1 MIFLKSLSS
10 KIYFLI
16 CAIIDDIAMIYIYNS
31 VSKKKREIKY
41 FMIYLISEINWKQK
55 NKLHISYYD
64 LEKFRRVLF
73 INLILLQK
81 KRSIDRKKI
90 RFNRGGGRWWSCNGE
105 ERKGRKRGKRKGKKV
120 LRDFNDG
127 EKVSVE

>member
-1 MIFLKSLSS
+1 MV
-10 KIYFLI
+10 
-16 CAIIDDIAMIYIYNS
+16 YIYNS

-73 INLILLQK
+73 DSVAK
-81 KRSIDRKKI
+81 EKEYRSKENSFQPRRRKMM
-90 RFNRGGGRWWSCNGE
+90 
-105 ERKGRKRGKRKGKKV
+105 V
-120 LRDFNDG
+120 
-127 EKVSVE
+127 V

>member
-1 MIFLKSLSS
+1 
-10 KIYFLI
+10 
-16 CAIIDDIAMIYIYNS
+16 MIYIYNS

-73 INLILLQK
+73 QIWFCCK
-81 KRSIDRKKI
+81 KRKGVSI
-90 RFNRGGGRWWSCNGE
+90 
-105 ERKGRKRGKRKGKKV
+105 ERKFVSTEEEEDDGRVMEKKRGKRKGKKV